1 MTSTRRWPRV
11 AAALCSAALV
21 AACSAS
27 QPAER
32 ELVWSDEFDGAA
44 GGAPNPQNW
53 QPVSG
58 GHGWGNDEL
67 QCYTDSRDN
76 SIMDGKGYLVISARS
91 TPGHECAD
99 GTRNDYTSARLITQ
113 GLREFQYGT
122 FEMRAKVPTGVGAWP
137 AFWALGKDHE
147 TAGWPASGEI
157 DVTEVLGREPRVTH
171 GSVHGPKPDGMPF
184 TVTGKQDLP
193 VDLGAAF
200 HVYTATWTADSIS
213 FAVDG
218 TTFTTVTKEDV
229 EKQGTWVFDQ
239 PFYLL
244 LNVAVGGRW
253 PGPPSAGTPWPQQ
266 MVVDYV
272 RVYADR

>member
-1 MTSTRRWPRV
+1 MTSARRTTV
-11 AAALCSAALV
+11 AALCAGALLASCATSAPDG
-21 AACSAS
+21 
-27 QPAER
+27 PA
-32 ELVWSDEFDGAA
+32 LVWSDEFAGAA
-44 GGAPNPQNW
+44 GSAPDAASW

-58 GHGWGNDEL
+58 GHGWGNGEL

-76 SIMDGKGYLVISARS
+76 SLVDGKGYLVISARS
-91 TPGHECAD
+91 TPGHACAD
-99 GTRNDYTSARLITQ
+99 GTTNDYTSARLITQ
-113 GLREFQYGT
+113 GLRSFQYGT

-137 AFWALGKDHE
+137 AFWALGQDHE

-157 DVTEVLGREPRVTH
+157 DVTEVLGREPRVSH
-171 GSVHGPKPDGMPF
+171 GSVHGPRADGTPY
-184 TVTGKQDLP
+184 TVTGKQESP
-193 VDLGAAF
+193 VDLGAGF
-200 HVYTATWTADSIS
+200 HVYSATWTPDGIS
-213 FAVDG
+213 FAIDG
-218 TTFTTVTKEDV
+218 TTYNTVTRAQV
-229 EKQGTWVFDQ
+229 EAEGTWVFDQ